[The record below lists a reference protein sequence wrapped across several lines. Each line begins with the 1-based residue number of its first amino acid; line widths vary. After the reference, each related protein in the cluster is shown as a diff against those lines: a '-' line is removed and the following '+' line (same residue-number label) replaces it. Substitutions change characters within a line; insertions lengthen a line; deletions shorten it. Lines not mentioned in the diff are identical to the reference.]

1 MIRYYWNRHIAWKS
15 GESTSESEFVASRS
29 VIINHV
35 KTEKMK
41 YFSIQCS
48 PIYGEGAFWKVPRL
62 RPFVLLVTKTC
73 R

>member
-48 PIYGEGAFWKVPRL
+48 PIYGVGGGLFGRFPGFAHLSFW
-62 RPFVLLVTKTC
+62 
-73 R
+73 